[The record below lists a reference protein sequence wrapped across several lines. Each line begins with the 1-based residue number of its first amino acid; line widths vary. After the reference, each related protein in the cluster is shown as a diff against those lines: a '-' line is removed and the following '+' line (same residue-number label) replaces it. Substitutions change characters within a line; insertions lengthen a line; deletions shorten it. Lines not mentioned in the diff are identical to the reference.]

1 LSDQLIEWEVDVG
14 RVVSATEARIHL
26 GELMR
31 QAVENRE
38 PILVERGGEP
48 YVVILAVATYQRL
61 LKGQPKENWRG
72 LVEEARKQIRSELSG
87 RELPPLEEV
96 VRQTREERDTGLV
109 DLR

>member
-1 LSDQLIEWEVDVG
+1 MG

-38 PILVERGGEP
+38 TILVERRGEP
-48 YVVILAVATYQRL
+48 YVVILSAATYERL
-61 LKGQPKENWRG
+61 LKGGPKENWRG
-72 LVEEARKQIRSELSG
+72 LVEEGRTQIRSELSG
-87 RELPPLEEV
+87 RELPPPEEV
-96 VRQTREERDTGLV
+96 VRQMREERDAQLL